1 MNASVRSFRLV
12 CPAQQR
18 AQVRAL
24 LSAQGFVF
32 EQEPFLDFAFRL
44 VEEPFPLGRSLA
56 AFFGLIYIQDRSSM
70 LPPIAL
76 NPAPGSGVLDCCASP
91 GSKTGLLAQ
100 LVGKEGFVLGN
111 EPTRSRLSTL
121 RRNMQ
126 TLNLLHVVTCC
137 WPGEALPL
145 PLAGWDF
152 IQLDPPCSGWGTVD
166 KNPAVLKLWKGD
178 KVQPLIALQRQL
190 LQKAAALLRPGG
202 RLVYSTCTTN
212 VEENE
217 KQVRFALESDLDLTL
232 QPLSVPPGFA
242 LAPPKQPGCDGV
254 WRIDNASDGQGFFI
268 AAFVK
273 GGDPAPLPFLEGPA
287 TPPYQRVPDKI
298 LDEAGLDRTL
308 LPQGDVAVF
317 GDAVH
322 FLPRQAVARLPAALR
337 WQGAPLGK
345 VSGGRPLFSP
355 RLRGIAPDSCLPR
368 LVLEKTEEVEGL
380 LQGRSLD
387 TGIAGREAALFWRDL
402 PLGRIRLKNG
412 RALWT
417 EK

>member
-1 MNASVRSFRLV
+1 MNAPVRSFRMV
-12 CPAQQR
+12 CPPQQR
-18 AQVRAL
+18 ARVRAL

-100 LVGKEGFVLGN
+100 LVGGNGFVLGN
-111 EPTRSRLSTL
+111 EPTRSRLNTL

-126 TLNLLHVVTCC
+126 TLNLLHVATCC

-145 PLAGWDF
+145 PEAEWEY

-217 KQVRFALESDLDLTL
+217 KQVRFALENDLGLTL
-232 QPLSVPPGFA
+232 QPLPAPPGFA
-242 LAPPKQPGCDGV
+242 IASPQQPGCDGV
-254 WRIDNASDGQGFFI
+254 WRVDSTSDGQGFFI

-273 GGDPAPLPFLEGPA
+273 NGDAAPLSLLEGPS
-287 TPPYQRVPDKI
+287 TPPFQRVPDRV
-298 LDEAGLDRTL
+298 LEEAGLDRAL
-308 LPQGDVAVF
+308 LSQGEAAIF
-317 GDAVH
+317 GDAIH
-322 FLPRQAVARLPAALR
+322 FLPRQALERLPAALR
-337 WQGAPLGK
+337 WQGALLGK
-345 VSGGRPLFSP
+345 VSGGRPLLSP
-355 RLRGIAPDSCLPR
+355 RLRGIAPDSSLPR
-368 LVLEKTEEVEGL
+368 LILEKTEEVEAL

-387 TGIAGREAALFWRDL
+387 TGMTGREAALFWQDL
-402 PLGRIRLKNG
+402 PLGRVRLKNG

>member
-1 MNASVRSFRLV
+1 MNVPVRSFRLV
-12 CPAQQR
+12 CPPQQR
-18 AQVRAL
+18 TQVQAL
-24 LSAQGFVF
+24 LSAQGFTF

-44 VEEPFPLGRSLA
+44 IEEPFPLGRSLA

-76 NPAPGSGVLDCCASP
+76 HPSPGSCVLDCCASP

-100 LVGKEGFVLGN
+100 LVGKNGLVLGN
-111 EPTRSRLSTL
+111 EPTRSRLNTL

-126 TLNLLHVVTCC
+126 TLNLLQVATCC

-145 PLAGWDF
+145 PEAGWDF
-152 IQLDPPCSGWGTVD
+152 IQLDPPCSGWGTGD
-166 KNPAVLKLWKGD
+166 KNPSVLKLWKGD

-190 LQKAAALLRPGG
+190 LHKAAGLLHPGG

-217 KQVRFALESDLDLTL
+217 SQVRFALESGLDLTL
-232 QPLSVPPGFA
+232 QPLPEPAGFT
-242 LAPPKQPGCDGV
+242 LAPPQKQECDGV
-254 WRIDNASDGQGFFI
+254 WRVDNASEGQGFFI
-268 AAFVK
+268 AAFIK
-273 GGDPAPLPFLEGPA
+273 NGKPAPLPIQSSPA
-287 TPPYQRVPDKI
+287 TPAFQRVPDYI
-298 LDEAGLDRTL
+298 LEEAGLDRAQ
-308 LPQGDVAVF
+308 LPQGDVAIF

-322 FLPRQAVARLPAALR
+322 FLPRQALERLPATLR
-337 WQGAPLGK
+337 WQGALLGK
-345 VSGGRPLFSP
+345 VSGGRPLLSP
-355 RLRGIAPDSCLPR
+355 RLRDIAPNSSLPS
-368 LVLEKTEEVEGL
+368 LILEKTTEVEAL

-387 TGIAGREAALFWRDL
+387 TGMTGREAALFWRDL
-402 PLGRIRLKNG
+402 PLGRVRLKNG